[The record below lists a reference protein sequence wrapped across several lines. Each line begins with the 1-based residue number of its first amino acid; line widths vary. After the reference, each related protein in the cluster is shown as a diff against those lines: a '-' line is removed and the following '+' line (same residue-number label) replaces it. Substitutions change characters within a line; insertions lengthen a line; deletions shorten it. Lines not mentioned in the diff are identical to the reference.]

1 MGMLYADLMSTHEIL
16 AVRYGTVHSTKSDL
30 FLRYGIYR
38 EPDAP
43 QDMDFFFYV
52 LRRDGEVTLIDTGF
66 APSDAPPR
74 GRECL
79 IAPAAALAALGI
91 EPESVARVIVTHCHW
106 DHIGNLDLFGNA
118 DLFVPAR
125 ELDFWSAPIA
135 RNAQFWAHTE
145 EHAIAQLERGRL
157 QKRVSATGP
166 DEEIVPGVR
175 VITVG
180 GHSAGQQIVVVDETV
195 ILASDAAHLYE
206 ELELERPFG
215 VVVDLREMVEAYAL
229 IKELGAQPGA
239 VVVPG
244 HDPLVAERF
253 PIEDFAVRIA

>member
-1 MGMLYADLMSTHEIL
+1 MSAHEIL

-30 FLRYGIYR
+30 FLRYGSYG

-66 APSDAPPR
+66 APADAPPR

-79 IAPAAALAALGI
+79 IAPEAALAALGV
-91 EPESVARVIVTHCHW
+91 EPDSVARVIVTHCHW
-106 DHIGNLDLFGNA
+106 DHIGNLDRFGRA
-118 DLFVPAR
+118 DLFVSER
-125 ELDFWSAPIA
+125 ELEFWTSPVA

-145 EHAIAQLERGRL
+145 GHAIAALERARL
-157 QKRVSATGP
+157 QGRVVATGA
-166 DEEIVPGVR
+166 DEEVLPGIR
-175 VITVG
+175 VLTVG
-180 GHSAGQQIVVVDETV
+180 GHSPGQQIVVVDGEV
-195 ILASDAAHLYE
+195 VLASDAAHLYE

-215 VVVDLREMVEAYAL
+215 VVADLRQMVEAYAL
-229 IKELGAQPGA
+229 IKGLGG

-253 PIEDFAVRIA
+253 GADGFAVRIA

>member
-1 MGMLYADLMSTHEIL
+1 MLYADLMSAHEIL
-16 AVRYGTVHSTKSDL
+16 AVRYGTLHSTKGDL
-30 FLRYGIYR
+30 FLRFGTYR
-38 EPDAP
+38 EPDVP

-74 GRECL
+74 GRECV

-91 EPESVARVIVTHCHW
+91 EPASVARVIVTHCHW
-106 DHIGNLDLFGNA
+106 DHIGNLDLFENA
-118 DLFVPAR
+118 DIHVPAR
-125 ELDFWSAPIA
+125 ELDFWSSPIA
-135 RNAQFWAHTE
+135 RNPQFWAHTE
-145 EHAIAQLERGRL
+145 EHAIAQLERARL
-157 QKRVSATGP
+157 QKRVSATGA

-180 GHSAGQQIVVVDETV
+180 GHSAGQQIVVVDGTV

-229 IKELGAQPGA
+229 IKELGSQPGA

-244 HDPLVAERF
+244 HDPLVASRF
-253 PIEDFAVRIA
+253 PTEDFAVRIA

>member
-1 MGMLYADLMSTHEIL
+1 MSPHEIL
-16 AVRYGTVHSTKSDL
+16 AFRYVTVHSTKSDL
-30 FLRYGIYR
+30 FLRYGTYR
-38 EPDAP
+38 EPDAL

-66 APSDAPPR
+66 APADAPPR

-79 IAPAAALAALGI
+79 IAPADALAALGI
-91 EPESVARVIVTHCHW
+91 EPDSVARVIVTHCHW
-106 DHIGNLDLFGNA
+106 DHIGNLDLFAGA
-118 DLFVPAR
+118 DLHIPAR
-125 ELDFWSAPIA
+125 ELDFWSEPLA
-135 RNAQFWAHTE
+135 RNPQFWAHTE
-145 EHAIAQLERGRL
+145 EHAIAQVQRARLE
-157 QKRVSATGP
+157 KRVRATGP
-166 DEEIVPGVR
+166 DEEIVPGIR

-180 GHSAGQQIVVVDETV
+180 GHSPGQQIVVVDGSV

-215 VVVDLREMVEAYAL
+215 VVADLPEMVEAYAL
-229 IKELGAQPGA
+229 IKELGGAPGA

-253 PIEDFAVRIA
+253 PTEDFAVRIA

>member
-1 MGMLYADLMSTHEIL
+1 MSAHEIL

-30 FLRYGIYR
+30 FLRYGSYR

-66 APSDAPPR
+66 APADAPPR

-79 IAPAAALAALGI
+79 IAPEDALATMGI
-91 EPESVARVIVTHCHW
+91 ERESVARVIVTHCHW
-106 DHIGNLDLFGNA
+106 DHIGNLDLFTNA
-118 DLFVPAR
+118 DLYVPER
-125 ELDFWSAPIA
+125 ELEFWSAPVA
-135 RNAQFWAHTE
+135 RNVQFWAHTE
-145 EHAIAQLERGRL
+145 EHAIAQVERARL
-157 QKRVSATGP
+157 QKRVSATGA
-166 DEEIVPGVR
+166 DEEIVPGIR
-175 VITVG
+175 VISVG
-180 GHSAGQQIVVVDETV
+180 GHSPGQQIVVVDGTV

-229 IKELGAQPGA
+229 IKELAAAPGA

-253 PIEDFAVRIA
+253 PTEDFAVRIA